1 MSVAKISLNLGG
13 MEIAK
18 MEALITDDA
27 KLCIFSAVHTFELFV
42 VSYMLNVQGCAKI
55 FIQWV

>member
-1 MSVAKISLNLGG
+1 

-27 KLCIFSAVHTFELFV
+27 KLCIFIPVHRVELSV